1 MQCQPYLPKA
11 LADFCFFSKGSGP
24 TKRIMPAF
32 DGMIC
37 CIAKNM
43 VLLSKNVMPDALLE
57 PETWEEDAA
66 SARMARLLREQHSL
80 LASADIGVVFIR
92 QRRVVRCNERF
103 AQLLGYMS
111 AQEVQGLSSQI
122 LHPDREAF
130 KALGRDAYPTLS
142 RGETFRCERQ
152 LCKRNGK
159 LFWASLTGKLIHPA
173 DTAEGS
179 IWTLDDI
186 DAQVQMRSQLDNIQL
201 ETQLLLDNA
210 MVGIVF
216 LQGEHLQRC
225 NRHFELMLGYAPGE
239 LHGSHS
245 RRWFCTDEAWQSEA
259 TRSFP
264 ALSAGH
270 VFAGESTLCRKDD
283 ATIICEVRGKVLGK
297 GASVWILMD
306 ITERKRTQEALRKAH
321 QELENL
327 VKDRTIALRTA
338 TKDLDR
344 EIQGRKYDQE
354 RIYWLAHYDALTGL
368 PNRTLLSQRSQ
379 QSIRAAQENGTPL
392 AVLFLDLDH
401 FKHVNDSLGHRVG
414 DGLLVLIA
422 QRLLATV
429 REHDTVARLG
439 GDEFVLLL
447 PGANALGAERVAGK
461 VAQAFARPFQVGQ
474 HELTL
479 ACSVGVALY
488 PHDGANF
495 DALVQSADMAMYG
508 AKREGRN
515 TYRFFT
521 SQMQAQSMRALEL
534 ENALRRAL
542 ERQQLNLHYQ
552 PQVDTT
558 TGKVLGVEAL
568 LRWHHPQLGA
578 ISPAEFIPVA
588 ESSGLIW
595 PIGEWVLHTAAHQL
609 KQWRNKGLLQLTMAV
624 NLSARQFHQP
634 QLPDTVRR
642 VLQHSDVPAQNFE
655 LELTESMAMS
665 DTHSALA
672 SLQQLRALGVK
683 ISIDDFGT
691 GYSSLTQLKRFP
703 SYKLKIDQSFVRDI
717 DKGDADKAMVNA
729 MVRMAQAMGLR
740 ITAEGVE
747 TQQQLDFLRSLG
759 CDEVQG
765 YYFSRPKPAAEI
777 EDFLFQRS

>member
-1 MQCQPYLPKA
+1 M
-11 LADFCFFSKGSGP
+11 
-24 TKRIMPAF
+24 R
-32 DGMIC
+32 
-37 CIAKNM
+37 
-43 VLLSKNVMPDALLE
+43 DALLE
-57 PETWEEDAA
+57 QKVLDEDLSSPA
-66 SARMARLLREQHSL
+66 MVRLLREQHSL

-103 AQLLGYMS
+103 AQMLGYAS
-111 AQEVQGLSSQI
+111 AQAVQGLSSQM
-122 LHPDREAF
+122 LHPDRDAF
-130 KALGRDAYPTLS
+130 RALGRDAYPTLS
-142 RGETFRCERQ
+142 LGETFRCERQ
-152 LCKRNGK
+152 LCKRDGQ
-159 LFWASLTGKLIHPA
+159 LFWVSLTGRLIHPE

-186 DAQVQMRSQLDNIQL
+186 HAQVQMRSQLNSIQL

-210 MVGIVF
+210 MVGIAF
-216 LQGEHLQRC
+216 LQGSHLQRC

-239 LHGSHS
+239 LQGSHA
-245 RRWFCTDEAWQSEA
+245 RRWFCTDEAWQGEA
-259 TRSFP
+259 ARSIP
-264 ALSAGH
+264 TLSAGH
-270 VFAGESTLCRKDD
+270 VFSGEFTLCRKDGNK
-283 ATIICEVRGKVLGK
+283 IICEVRGKVLSK
-297 GASVWILMD
+297 GTSAWILMD

-321 QELENL
+321 QELESL
-327 VKDRTIALRTA
+327 VQDRTSALRTA

-368 PNRTLLSQRSQ
+368 PNRTLLAQRSQ
-379 QSIRAAQENGTPL
+379 QAIRAAQESGAPL

-401 FKHVNDSLGHRVG
+401 FKHINDSLGHRVG
-414 DGLLVLIA
+414 DSLLVLIA

-429 REHDTVARLG
+429 REYDTVARLG

-447 PGANALGAERVAGK
+447 PGANAQGAERVAAK
-461 VAQAFARPFQVGQ
+461 VAQAFARAFQVGQ
-474 HELTL
+474 HDLTL
-479 ACSVGVALY
+479 ACSVGVALH

-495 DALVQSADMAMYG
+495 DALVQSADTAMYG

-521 SQMQAQSMRALEL
+521 SQMQAQSMRVLEL

-542 ERQQLNLHYQ
+542 ERQQLSLHYQ
-552 PQVDTT
+552 PQVDTS
-558 TGKVLGVEAL
+558 TGRVLGVEAL
-568 LRWHHPQLGA
+568 LRWQHPQLGA

-588 ESSGLIW
+588 ENSGLIW
-595 PIGEWVLHTAAHQL
+595 PIGEWVLQTAAHQL

-634 QLPDTVRR
+634 QLADMVRR
-642 VLQHSDVPAQNFE
+642 VLQHTDVPAQNFE

-665 DTHSALA
+665 DTHSALTA
-672 SLQQLRALGVK
+672 LQQLRDLGVK

-691 GYSSLTQLKRFP
+691 GYSSLAQLKRFP

-747 TQQQLDFLRSLG
+747 TEQQLHFLRSLG

-765 YYFSRPKPAAEI
+765 YYFSRPKPASEI
-777 EDFLFQRS
+777 EGFLLQKSQLYRC

>member
-1 MQCQPYLPKA
+1 M
-11 LADFCFFSKGSGP
+11 
-24 TKRIMPAF
+24 R
-32 DGMIC
+32 
-37 CIAKNM
+37 
-43 VLLSKNVMPDALLE
+43 DALLE
-57 PETWEEDAA
+57 QKVLDEDLSSPA
-66 SARMARLLREQHSL
+66 MVRLLREQHSL

-103 AQLLGYMS
+103 AQMLGYAS
-111 AQEVQGLSSQI
+111 AQAVQGLSSQI
-122 LHPDREAF
+122 LHPDRDAF
-130 KALGRDAYPTLS
+130 RALGRDAYPTLS

-152 LCKRNGK
+152 LCKRDGQ
-159 LFWASLTGKLIHPA
+159 LFWVSLTGRLIHPE

-186 DAQVQMRSQLDNIQL
+186 HAQVQMRSQLNSIQL

-210 MVGIVF
+210 MVGIAF
-216 LQGEHLQRC
+216 LQGSHLQRC

-239 LHGSHS
+239 LQGSHA
-245 RRWFCTDEAWQSEA
+245 RRWFCTDEAWQGEA
-259 TRSFP
+259 ARSIP
-264 ALSAGH
+264 TLSAGH
-270 VFAGESTLCRKDD
+270 VFSGEFTLCRKDGNK
-283 ATIICEVRGKVLGK
+283 IICEVRGKVLSK
-297 GASVWILMD
+297 GTSAWILMD

-321 QELENL
+321 QELESL
-327 VKDRTIALRTA
+327 VQDRTSALRTA

-368 PNRTLLSQRSQ
+368 PNRTLLAQRSQ
-379 QSIRAAQENGTPL
+379 QAIRAAQESGAPL

-401 FKHVNDSLGHRVG
+401 FKHINDSLGHRVG
-414 DGLLVLIA
+414 DSLLVLIA

-429 REHDTVARLG
+429 REYDTVARLG

-447 PGANALGAERVAGK
+447 PGANAQGAERVAAK
-461 VAQAFARPFQVGQ
+461 VAQAFARAFQVGQ
-474 HELTL
+474 HDLTL
-479 ACSVGVALY
+479 ACSVGVALH

-495 DALVQSADMAMYG
+495 DALVQSADTAMYG

-521 SQMQAQSMRALEL
+521 SQMQAQSMRVLEL

-542 ERQQLNLHYQ
+542 ERQQLSLHYQ
-552 PQVDTT
+552 PQVDTS
-558 TGKVLGVEAL
+558 TGRVLGVEAL
-568 LRWHHPQLGA
+568 LRWQHPQLGA

-588 ESSGLIW
+588 ENSGLIW
-595 PIGEWVLHTAAHQL
+595 PIGEWVLQTAAHQL

-634 QLPDTVRR
+634 QLADMVRR
-642 VLQHSDVPAQNFE
+642 VLQHTDVPAQNFE

-665 DTHSALA
+665 DTHSALTA
-672 SLQQLRALGVK
+672 LQQLRDLGVK

-691 GYSSLTQLKRFP
+691 GYSSLAQLKRFP

-747 TQQQLDFLRSLG
+747 TEQQLHFLRSLG

-765 YYFSRPKPAAEI
+765 YYFSRPKPASEI
-777 EDFLFQRS
+777 EGFLLQKSQLYRC

>member
-1 MQCQPYLPKA
+1 M
-11 LADFCFFSKGSGP
+11 
-24 TKRIMPAF
+24 R
-32 DGMIC
+32 
-37 CIAKNM
+37 
-43 VLLSKNVMPDALLE
+43 DALLE
-57 PETWEEDAA
+57 QKVLDEDLSSPA
-66 SARMARLLREQHSL
+66 MVRLLREQHSL

-103 AQLLGYMS
+103 AQMLGYAS
-111 AQEVQGLSSQI
+111 AQAVQGLSSQI
-122 LHPDREAF
+122 LHPDRDAF
-130 KALGRDAYPTLS
+130 RALGRDAYPTLS

-152 LCKRNGK
+152 LCKRDGQ
-159 LFWASLTGKLIHPA
+159 LFWVSLTGRLIHPE

-186 DAQVQMRSQLDNIQL
+186 HAQVQMRSQLNSIQL

-210 MVGIVF
+210 MVGIAF
-216 LQGEHLQRC
+216 LQGSHLQRC

-239 LHGSHS
+239 LQGSHA
-245 RRWFCTDEAWQSEA
+245 RRWFCTDEAWQGEA
-259 TRSFP
+259 ARSIP
-264 ALSAGH
+264 TLSAGH
-270 VFAGESTLCRKDD
+270 VFSGEFTLCRKDGNK
-283 ATIICEVRGKVLGK
+283 IICEVRGKVLSK
-297 GASVWILMD
+297 GTSAWILMD

-321 QELENL
+321 QELESL
-327 VKDRTIALRTA
+327 VQDRTSALRTA

-368 PNRTLLSQRSQ
+368 PNRTLLAQRSQ
-379 QSIRAAQENGTPL
+379 QAIRAAQESGAPL

-401 FKHVNDSLGHRVG
+401 FKHINDSLGHRVG
-414 DGLLVLIA
+414 DSLLVLIA

-429 REHDTVARLG
+429 REYDTVARLG

-447 PGANALGAERVAGK
+447 PGANAQGAERVAAK
-461 VAQAFARPFQVGQ
+461 VAQAFARAFQVGQ
-474 HELTL
+474 HDLTL

-495 DALVQSADMAMYG
+495 DALVQSADTAMYG

-521 SQMQAQSMRALEL
+521 SQMQAQSMRVLEL

-542 ERQQLNLHYQ
+542 ERQQLSLHYQ
-552 PQVDTT
+552 PQVDTS
-558 TGKVLGVEAL
+558 TGRVLGVEAL
-568 LRWHHPQLGA
+568 LRWQHPQLGA

-588 ESSGLIW
+588 ENSGLIW
-595 PIGEWVLHTAAHQL
+595 PIGEWVLQTAAHQL

-634 QLPDTVRR
+634 QLADMVRR
-642 VLQHSDVPAQNFE
+642 VLQRTDVPAQNFE

-665 DTHSALA
+665 DTHSALTA
-672 SLQQLRALGVK
+672 LQQLRDLGVK

-691 GYSSLTQLKRFP
+691 GYSSLAQLKRFP

-747 TQQQLDFLRSLG
+747 TEQQLHFLRSLG

-765 YYFSRPKPAAEI
+765 YYFSRPKPASEI
-777 EDFLFQRS
+777 EGFLLQKSQLYRC

>member
-1 MQCQPYLPKA
+1 M
-11 LADFCFFSKGSGP
+11 
-24 TKRIMPAF
+24 
-32 DGMIC
+32 
-37 CIAKNM
+37 
-43 VLLSKNVMPDALLE
+43 
-57 PETWEEDAA
+57 
-66 SARMARLLREQHSL
+66 
-80 LASADIGVVFIR
+80 
-92 QRRVVRCNERF
+92 
-103 AQLLGYMS
+103 
-111 AQEVQGLSSQI
+111 
-122 LHPDREAF
+122 
-130 KALGRDAYPTLS
+130 
-142 RGETFRCERQ
+142 
-152 LCKRNGK
+152 
-159 LFWASLTGKLIHPA
+159 
-173 DTAEGS
+173 
-179 IWTLDDI
+179 
-186 DAQVQMRSQLDNIQL
+186 
-201 ETQLLLDNA
+201 
-210 MVGIVF
+210 
-216 LQGEHLQRC
+216 
-225 NRHFELMLGYAPGE
+225 
-239 LHGSHS
+239 
-245 RRWFCTDEAWQSEA
+245 
-259 TRSFP
+259 
-264 ALSAGH
+264 
-270 VFAGESTLCRKDD
+270 
-283 ATIICEVRGKVLGK
+283 
-297 GASVWILMD
+297 
-306 ITERKRTQEALRKAH
+306 
-321 QELENL
+321 
-327 VKDRTIALRTA
+327 
-338 TKDLDR
+338 
-344 EIQGRKYDQE
+344 
-354 RIYWLAHYDALTGL
+354 
-368 PNRTLLSQRSQ
+368 
-379 QSIRAAQENGTPL
+379 
-392 AVLFLDLDH
+392 
-401 FKHVNDSLGHRVG
+401 
-414 DGLLVLIA
+414 
-422 QRLLATV
+422 
-429 REHDTVARLG
+429 
-439 GDEFVLLL
+439 
-447 PGANALGAERVAGK
+447 
-461 VAQAFARPFQVGQ
+461 
-474 HELTL
+474 
-479 ACSVGVALY
+479 
-488 PHDGANF
+488 
-495 DALVQSADMAMYG
+495 
-508 AKREGRN
+508 
-515 TYRFFT
+515 
-521 SQMQAQSMRALEL
+521 
-534 ENALRRAL
+534 

>member
-1 MQCQPYLPKA
+1 M
-11 LADFCFFSKGSGP
+11 
-24 TKRIMPAF
+24 
-32 DGMIC
+32 
-37 CIAKNM
+37 
-43 VLLSKNVMPDALLE
+43 
-57 PETWEEDAA
+57 
-66 SARMARLLREQHSL
+66 
-80 LASADIGVVFIR
+80 
-92 QRRVVRCNERF
+92 
-103 AQLLGYMS
+103 
-111 AQEVQGLSSQI
+111 
-122 LHPDREAF
+122 
-130 KALGRDAYPTLS
+130 
-142 RGETFRCERQ
+142 
-152 LCKRNGK
+152 
-159 LFWASLTGKLIHPA
+159 FWASLTGKLIHPGN
-173 DTAEGS
+173 TAEGS

-186 DAQVQMRSQLDNIQL
+186 DAQVRMRSELDAIQQ
-201 ETQLLLDNA
+201 ETQSLLDNA

-216 LQGEHLQRC
+216 LQGQHVQRC

-239 LHGSHS
+239 LQGSHA
-245 RRWFCTDEAWQSEA
+245 RNWFCTDQEWQSETA
-259 TRSFP
+259 RS
-264 ALSAGH
+264 ALVLKAGH
-270 VFAGESTLCRKDD
+270 VFAGESTLRSKDGG
-283 ATIICEVRGKVLGK
+283 TVICEVRAKALGK

-327 VKDRTIALRTA
+327 VRDRTHALQMA

-344 EIQGRKYDQE
+344 EIRGRKYDRE
-354 RIYWLAHYDALTGL
+354 RIYWLAHYDSLTGL
-368 PNRTLLSQRSQ
+368 PNRTLLAQRSRQ
-379 QSIRAAQENGTPL
+379 AIRSAQESSAPL

-401 FKHVNDSLGHRVG
+401 FKHINDSLGHRVG
-414 DGLLVLIA
+414 DSLLVLIA

-429 REHDTVARLG
+429 REYDTVARLG

-447 PGANALGAERVAGK
+447 PGANARGAERVAGK
-461 VAQAFARPFQVGQ
+461 VAQAFERPFQVGP

-488 PHDGANF
+488 PHDGADF
-495 DALVQSADMAMYG
+495 EALVQSADMAMYG

-521 SQMQAQSMRALEL
+521 SRMQAQSMRALEL

-542 ERQQLNLHYQ
+542 DRQQLSLHYQ
-552 PQVDTT
+552 PQVDAV

-568 LRWHHPQLGA
+568 LRWHHPQLGE

-595 PIGEWVLHTAAHQL
+595 PIGEWVLQTAAHQL

-634 QLPDTVRR
+634 QLPEVVRR
-642 VLQHSDVPAQNFE
+642 VLQHIDVPAENFE

-665 DTHSALA
+665 DAHSALA
-672 SLQQLRALGVK
+672 ALQQLRDLGVK

-691 GYSSLTQLKRFP
+691 GYSSLAQLKRFP
-703 SYKLKIDQSFVRDI
+703 SYKLKIDQSFVRDL
-717 DKGDADKAMVNA
+717 DKGEADKAMVNA

-747 TQQQLDFLRSLG
+747 TEAQLEFLRALG
-759 CDEVQG
+759 CDEAQG

-777 EDFLFQRS
+777 EGFLLQRRPD

>member
-1 MQCQPYLPKA
+1 M
-11 LADFCFFSKGSGP
+11 F
-24 TKRIMPAF
+24 
-32 DGMIC
+32 
-37 CIAKNM
+37 
-43 VLLSKNVMPDALLE
+43 DALLAQE
-57 PETWEEDAA
+57 LLGEDAA
-66 SARMARLLREQHSL
+66 SASLARLLREQQSL
-80 LASADIGVVFIR
+80 LSSADIGVVFIR
-92 QRRVVRCNERF
+92 QRAVVRCNERF
-103 AQLLGYMS
+103 AQLLGYAS
-111 AQEVQGLSSQI
+111 AEDVQGLSSQA
-122 LHPDREAF
+122 LHPSKEDFRS
-130 KALGRDAYPTLS
+130 LGREAYPTLS
-142 RGETFRCERQ
+142 RGDTYRCERR
-152 LCKRNGK
+152 LRRRDGTM
-159 LFWASLTGKLIHPA
+159 FWASLTGKLIHPGN
-173 DTAEGS
+173 TAEGS

-186 DAQVQMRSQLDNIQL
+186 DAQVRMRSELDAIQQ
-201 ETQLLLDNA
+201 ETQSLLDNA

-216 LQGEHLQRC
+216 LQGQHVQRC

-239 LHGSHS
+239 LQGSHA
-245 RRWFCTDEAWQSEA
+245 RNWFCTDQEWQSETA
-259 TRSFP
+259 RS
-264 ALSAGH
+264 ALVLKAGH
-270 VFAGESTLCRKDD
+270 VFAGESTLRSKDGG
-283 ATIICEVRGKVLGK
+283 TVICEVRAKALGK

-327 VKDRTIALRTA
+327 VRDRTHALQMA

-344 EIQGRKYDQE
+344 EIQGRKYDRE
-354 RIYWLAHYDALTGL
+354 RIYWLAHYDSLTGL
-368 PNRTLLSQRSQ
+368 PNRTLLAQRSRQ
-379 QSIRAAQENGTPL
+379 AIRSAQESSAPL

-401 FKHVNDSLGHRVG
+401 FKHINDSLGHRVG
-414 DGLLVLIA
+414 DSLLVLIA

-429 REHDTVARLG
+429 REYDTVARLG

-447 PGANALGAERVAGK
+447 PGANARGAERVAGK
-461 VAQAFARPFQVGQ
+461 VAQAFERPFQVGP

-488 PHDGANF
+488 PHDGADF
-495 DALVQSADMAMYG
+495 EALVQSADMAMYG

-521 SQMQAQSMRALEL
+521 SRMQAQSMRALEL

-542 ERQQLNLHYQ
+542 DRQQLSLHYQ
-552 PQVDTT
+552 PQVDAV

-568 LRWHHPQLGA
+568 LRWHHPQLGE

-595 PIGEWVLHTAAHQL
+595 PIGEWVLQTAAHQL

-634 QLPDTVRR
+634 QLPEVVRR
-642 VLQHSDVPAQNFE
+642 VLQHIDVPAENFG

-665 DTHSALA
+665 DAHSALA
-672 SLQQLRALGVK
+672 ALQQLRDLGVK

-691 GYSSLTQLKRFP
+691 GYSSLAQLKRFP
-703 SYKLKIDQSFVRDI
+703 SYKLKIDQSFVRDL
-717 DKGDADKAMVNA
+717 DKGEADKAMVNA

-747 TQQQLDFLRSLG
+747 TEAQLEFLRALG
-759 CDEVQG
+759 CDEAQG

-777 EDFLFQRS
+777 EGFLLQRRPD

>member
-1 MQCQPYLPKA
+1 M
-11 LADFCFFSKGSGP
+11 
-24 TKRIMPAF
+24 R
-32 DGMIC
+32 
-37 CIAKNM
+37 
-43 VLLSKNVMPDALLE
+43 DALLE
-57 PETWEEDAA
+57 QKVLDEDLSSPA
-66 SARMARLLREQHSL
+66 MVRLLREQHSL

-103 AQLLGYMS
+103 AQMLGYAS
-111 AQEVQGLSSQI
+111 AQAVQGLSSQI
-122 LHPDREAF
+122 LHPDRDAF
-130 KALGRDAYPTLS
+130 RALGRDAYPTLS

-152 LCKRNGK
+152 LCKRDGQ
-159 LFWASLTGKLIHPA
+159 LFWVSLTGRLIHPE

-186 DAQVQMRSQLDNIQL
+186 HAQVQMRSQLNSIQL

-210 MVGIVF
+210 MVGIAF
-216 LQGEHLQRC
+216 LQGSHLQRC

-239 LHGSHS
+239 LQGSHA
-245 RRWFCTDEAWQSEA
+245 RRWFCTDEAWQGEA
-259 TRSFP
+259 ARSIP
-264 ALSAGH
+264 TLSAGH
-270 VFAGESTLCRKDD
+270 VFSGEFTLCRKDGNK
-283 ATIICEVRGKVLGK
+283 IICEVRGKVLSK
-297 GASVWILMD
+297 GTSAWILMD

-321 QELENL
+321 QELESL
-327 VKDRTIALRTA
+327 VQDRTSALRTA

-368 PNRTLLSQRSQ
+368 PNRTLLAQRSQ
-379 QSIRAAQENGTPL
+379 QAIRAAQESGAPL

-401 FKHVNDSLGHRVG
+401 FKHINDSLGHRVG
-414 DGLLVLIA
+414 DSLLVLIA

-429 REHDTVARLG
+429 REYDTVARLG

-447 PGANALGAERVAGK
+447 PGANAQGAERVAAK
-461 VAQAFARPFQVGQ
+461 VAQAFARAFQVGQ
-474 HELTL
+474 HDLTL
-479 ACSVGVALY
+479 ACSVGVALH

-495 DALVQSADMAMYG
+495 DALVQSADTAMYG

-521 SQMQAQSMRALEL
+521 SQMQAQSMRVLEL

-542 ERQQLNLHYQ
+542 ERQQLSLHYQ
-552 PQVDTT
+552 PQVDTS
-558 TGKVLGVEAL
+558 TGRVLGVEAL
-568 LRWHHPQLGA
+568 LRWQHPQLGA

-588 ESSGLIW
+588 ENSGLIW
-595 PIGEWVLHTAAHQL
+595 PIGEWVLQTAAHQL

-634 QLPDTVRR
+634 QLADMVRR
-642 VLQHSDVPAQNFE
+642 VLQRTDVPAQNFE

-665 DTHSALA
+665 DTHSALTA
-672 SLQQLRALGVK
+672 LQQLRDLGVK

-691 GYSSLTQLKRFP
+691 GYSSLAQLKRFP

-747 TQQQLDFLRSLG
+747 TEQQLHFLRSLG

-765 YYFSRPKPAAEI
+765 YYFSRPKPASEI
-777 EDFLFQRS
+777 EGFLLQKSQLYRC

>member
-1 MQCQPYLPKA
+1 MR
-11 LADFCFFSKGSGP
+11 D
-24 TKRIMPAF
+24 
-32 DGMIC
+32 
-37 CIAKNM
+37 
-43 VLLSKNVMPDALLE
+43 VLLEKKMLD
-57 PETWEEDAA
+57 EELSSNA
-66 SARMARLLREQHSL
+66 MARLLREQHSL

-103 AQLLGYMS
+103 AQMLGYAS
-111 AQEVQGLSSQI
+111 AQAVQGLSSQM
-122 LHPDREAF
+122 LHPDRDAF
-130 KALGRDAYPTLS
+130 RALGRDAYPTLS
-142 RGETFRCERQ
+142 LGETFRCERQ
-152 LCKRNGK
+152 LCKRDGQ
-159 LFWASLTGKLIHPA
+159 LFWVSLTGRLVHPE

-186 DAQVQMRSQLDNIQL
+186 HAQVQMRSQLNSIQL

-210 MVGIVF
+210 MVGIAF
-216 LQGEHLQRC
+216 LQGSHLQRC

-239 LHGSHS
+239 LQDSHA
-245 RRWFCTDEAWQSEA
+245 RRWFCTDEAWQGEA
-259 TRSFP
+259 ARSIP
-264 ALSAGH
+264 TLSAGH
-270 VFAGESTLCRKDD
+270 VFSGESTLCRKDGNK
-283 ATIICEVRGKVLGK
+283 IICEVRGKVLGK
-297 GASVWILMD
+297 GTSVWILMD
-306 ITERKRTQEALRKAH
+306 ITERKRAQEALRKAH
-321 QELENL
+321 QELESL
-327 VKDRTIALRTA
+327 VQDRTSALRTA

-368 PNRTLLSQRSQ
+368 PNRTLLAQRSQ
-379 QSIRAAQENGTPL
+379 QAIRAAQESGAPL

-401 FKHVNDSLGHRVG
+401 FKHINDSLGHRVG
-414 DGLLVLIA
+414 DSLLVLIA

-429 REHDTVARLG
+429 REYDTVARLG

-447 PGANALGAERVAGK
+447 PGANAQGAERVAAK
-461 VAQAFARPFQVGQ
+461 VAQAFARAFQVGQ
-474 HELTL
+474 HDLTL
-479 ACSVGVALY
+479 ACSVGVALH

-495 DALVQSADMAMYG
+495 DALVQSADTAMYG

-521 SQMQAQSMRALEL
+521 SQMQAQSMRVLEL

-542 ERQQLNLHYQ
+542 ERQQLSLHYQ
-552 PQVDTT
+552 PQVDTS
-558 TGKVLGVEAL
+558 TGRVLGVEAL
-568 LRWHHPQLGA
+568 LRWQHPQLGA

-588 ESSGLIW
+588 ENSGLIW
-595 PIGEWVLHTAAHQL
+595 PIGEWVLQTAAHQL

-634 QLPDTVRR
+634 QLADMVRR
-642 VLQHSDVPAQNFE
+642 VLQRTDVPAQNFE

-665 DTHSALA
+665 DTHSALTA
-672 SLQQLRALGVK
+672 LQQLRDLGVK

-691 GYSSLTQLKRFP
+691 GYSSLAQLKRFP

-747 TQQQLDFLRSLG
+747 TEQQLHFLRSLG

-765 YYFSRPKPAAEI
+765 YYFSRPKPASEI
-777 EDFLFQRS
+777 EGFLLQKSQLYRC

>member
-1 MQCQPYLPKA
+1 M
-11 LADFCFFSKGSGP
+11 S
-24 TKRIMPAF
+24 
-32 DGMIC
+32 
-37 CIAKNM
+37 
-43 VLLSKNVMPDALLE
+43 DALIAQDLLGE
-57 PETWEEDAA
+57 VAA
-66 SARMARLLREQHSL
+66 SPSMARLLREQQSL
-80 LASADIGVVFIR
+80 LSSADIGVVFIR
-92 QRRVVRCNERF
+92 QRAVVRCNERF
-103 AQLLGYMS
+103 AQMLGYAS
-111 AQEVQGLSSQI
+111 AQEVQGLSSQA

-130 KALGRDAYPTLS
+130 RSLGRAAYPALS
-142 RGETFRCERQ
+142 RGETYRCERQ
-152 LCKRNGK
+152 LCRRDGS
-159 LFWASLTGKLIHPA
+159 LFWVSLTGKLIHPQ

-186 DAQVQMRSQLDNIQL
+186 DAQVRMRSELDTMQL

-216 LQGEHLQRC
+216 LQGEYVRRC
-225 NRHFELMLGYAPGE
+225 NRHFELMLGYAPGQ
-239 LHGSHS
+239 LQGSHA
-245 RRWFCTDEAWQSEA
+245 RNWFCNDQEWQSETA
-259 TRSFP
+259 RS
-264 ALSAGH
+264 ALVLKAGH
-270 VFAGESTLCRKDD
+270 VFAGESTLRSKDGG
-283 ATIICEVRGKVLGK
+283 TVICEVRAKALGK

-306 ITERKRTQEALRKAH
+306 ITERKRTQEALRQAH

-327 VKDRTIALRTA
+327 VRDRTHALQMA

-344 EIQGRKYDQE
+344 EIQGRKYDRE
-354 RIYWLAHYDALTGL
+354 RIYWLAHYDSLTGL
-368 PNRTLLSQRSQ
+368 PNRTLLAQRSRQ
-379 QSIRAAQENGTPL
+379 AIRAAQESSAPL

-401 FKHVNDSLGHRVG
+401 FKHINDSLGHRVG
-414 DGLLVLIA
+414 DSLLVLIA

-429 REHDTVARLG
+429 REYDTVARLG

-447 PGANALGAERVAGK
+447 PGANADGAKRVAGK
-461 VAQAFARPFQVGQ
+461 VAQAFERPFQVGP

-479 ACSVGVALY
+479 ACSLGVALY
-488 PHDGANF
+488 PHDGADF
-495 DALVQSADMAMYG
+495 EALVQSADMAMYG

-542 ERQQLNLHYQ
+542 DRQQLSLYYQ
-552 PQVDTT
+552 PQVDASS
-558 TGKVLGVEAL
+558 GQVVGVEAL
-568 LRWHHPQLGA
+568 LRWRHPQLGD

-595 PIGEWVLHTAAHQL
+595 SIGEWVLQTAAHQL

-634 QLPDTVRR
+634 QLPDVVRR
-642 VLQHSDVPAQNFE
+642 VLQHIDVPAQNFE

-665 DTHSALA
+665 DAHSALA
-672 SLQQLRALGVK
+672 ALEQLRDLGVK

-691 GYSSLTQLKRFP
+691 GYSSLAQLKRFP
-703 SYKLKIDQSFVRDI
+703 SYKLKIDQSFVRDLH
-717 DKGDADKAMVNA
+717 KGESDKAMVNA

-747 TQQQLDFLRSLG
+747 TAEQLEFLRTLG
-759 CDEVQG
+759 CDEAQG

-777 EDFLFQRS
+777 ESFLLQRSGVLEPSGST

>member
-1 MQCQPYLPKA
+1 M
-11 LADFCFFSKGSGP
+11 
-24 TKRIMPAF
+24 R
-32 DGMIC
+32 
-37 CIAKNM
+37 
-43 VLLSKNVMPDALLE
+43 DALLE
-57 PETWEEDAA
+57 QKVLDEDLSSPA
-66 SARMARLLREQHSL
+66 MVRLLREQHSL

-103 AQLLGYMS
+103 AQMLGYAS
-111 AQEVQGLSSQI
+111 AQAVQGLSSQI
-122 LHPDREAF
+122 LHPDRDAF
-130 KALGRDAYPTLS
+130 RALGRDAYPTLS

-152 LCKRNGK
+152 LCKRDGQ
-159 LFWASLTGKLIHPA
+159 LFWVSLTGRLIHPE

-186 DAQVQMRSQLDNIQL
+186 HAQVQMRSQLNSIQL

-210 MVGIVF
+210 MVGIAF
-216 LQGEHLQRC
+216 LQGSHLQRC

-239 LHGSHS
+239 LQGSHA
-245 RRWFCTDEAWQSEA
+245 RRWFCTDEAWQGEA
-259 TRSFP
+259 ARSIP
-264 ALSAGH
+264 TLSAGH
-270 VFAGESTLCRKDD
+270 VFSGEFTLCRKDGNK
-283 ATIICEVRGKVLGK
+283 IICEVRGKVLGK
-297 GASVWILMD
+297 GTSVWILMD
-306 ITERKRTQEALRKAH
+306 ITERKRAQEALCKAH
-321 QELENL
+321 QELESL
-327 VKDRTIALRTA
+327 VQDRTSALRTA

-368 PNRTLLSQRSQ
+368 PNRTLLAQRSQ
-379 QSIRAAQENGTPL
+379 QAIRAAQESGAPL

-401 FKHVNDSLGHRVG
+401 FKHINDSLGHRVG
-414 DGLLVLIA
+414 DSLLVLIA

-429 REHDTVARLG
+429 REYDTVARLG

-447 PGANALGAERVAGK
+447 PGANAQGAERVAAK
-461 VAQAFARPFQVGQ
+461 VAQAFARAFQVGQ
-474 HELTL
+474 HDLTL
-479 ACSVGVALY
+479 ACSVGVALH

-495 DALVQSADMAMYG
+495 DALVQSADTAMYG

-521 SQMQAQSMRALEL
+521 SQMQAQSMRVLEL

-542 ERQQLNLHYQ
+542 ERQQLSLHYQ
-552 PQVDTT
+552 PQVDTS
-558 TGKVLGVEAL
+558 TGRVLGVEAL
-568 LRWHHPQLGA
+568 LRWQHPQLGA
-578 ISPAEFIPVA
+578 ISPSEFIPVA
-588 ESSGLIW
+588 ENSGLIW
-595 PIGEWVLHTAAHQL
+595 PIGEWVLQTAAHQL

-634 QLPDTVRR
+634 QLADMVRR
-642 VLQHSDVPAQNFE
+642 VLQRTDVPAQNFE

-665 DTHSALA
+665 DTHSALTA
-672 SLQQLRALGVK
+672 LQQLRDLGVK

-691 GYSSLTQLKRFP
+691 GYSSLAQLKRFP

-747 TQQQLDFLRSLG
+747 TEQQLHFLRSLG

-765 YYFSRPKPAAEI
+765 YYFSRPKPASEI
-777 EDFLFQRS
+777 EGFLLQKSQLYRC